1 MPLENCKQCSNPFE
15 RIGPALLCF
24 HCLSNERKDY
34 QRYYKLISPLLFRLD
49 FNQLGQLTEKNGILL
64 REVLLFRL
72 GGGEV
77 KELPKWKKG
86 GCYLCSERLL
96 NKESPEPICL
106 TCLNLIN
113 KAIGTMESQVKQL
126 SSTSFLKP
134 LIANDP
140 PASSGG
146 SLAPSFDS
154 ANSGPAKNCPCCG
167 NSAQEAVCKSCFEFV
182 SMELKAYKKHFG
194 EIPADILAEY
204 QDTLVLTSTNSSQ
217 PPSSAGSTATPV
229 GETAESSG
237 ELSDSQKTLQAS
249 VAEVDEFLKILDSDD
264 EDPFSLPDNEGQDEP
279 PFPNESNDIKRF
291 GFKRTKMN
299 IK

>member
-49 FNQLGQLTEKNGILL
+49 FNQLGQITEKNGILL

-106 TCLNLIN
+106 ACLNLVN
-113 KAIGTMESQVKQL
+113 KAIGTLESQVKQ
-126 SSTSFLKP
+126 STPTLVIRPIMADDNTNAS
-134 LIANDP
+134 
-140 PASSGG
+140 SSGG
-146 SLAPSFDS
+146 YLSPSLEN
-154 ANSGPAKNCPCCG
+154 ANASPAKNCPCCG

-182 SMELKAYKKHFG
+182 SLELKAYKKHFG

-204 QDTLVLTSTNSSQ
+204 RDTLALTSTNSSQ
-217 PPSSAGSTATPV
+217 QASSTNSM
-229 GETAESSG
+229 GETTESSG
-237 ELSDSQKTLQAS
+237 EMSDSQKSLQAS
-249 VAEVDEFLKILDSDD
+249 VDEVDEFLKILDSDD